1 MKNLSSS
8 LLRLFAGLVVAL
20 VVASV
25 STEARA
31 DKLRDI
37 AEVSGAR
44 DNQLVGFGVVTG
56 LAGTGDDSS
65 APIAAKATIEMLR
78 RLGISVDPAQVK
90 LKNVAAVVVTATL
103 PPFAKSGTK
112 LDITVS
118 SIGNAKSL
126 AGGTLVQSL
135 LKGADQKTYAVAQ
148 GALIVGS
155 GKDKQSTT
163 TAARIPG
170 GALVEREVPTSISS
184 GGEISLSL
192 RSPSFSTATNLVR
205 AIDQSIGEGSAH
217 AKDGGS
223 VIVKIPAKFKDDT
236 VGLIAKLEDIEVATV
251 KKARVVIN
259 EKTGT
264 IVAGG
269 DVRLAPAAIVHGGL
283 TIVVKDPAAPRPAAA
298 PAPATAAKGK
308 GAKGKQSAAAAAAP
322 AAPAAPAPA
331 AAPGVGGEGAPVRYL
346 KGAASLSDVAAA
358 LGTLG
363 LSARD
368 LASVLSTL
376 RTAGALE
383 AEVVIE

>member
-322 AAPAAPAPA
+322 AAPAPA

>member
-298 PAPATAAKGK
+298 PAPAAAAKGK
-308 GAKGKQSAAAAAAP
+308 GAKGKQSAAAA